1 MENIVE
7 TNINSNETNTYSIY
21 PVFWSNEYMGEI
33 EYIYQMYKDQEG
45 RIFSL
50 DAYQDGSLMDLIQEM
65 IEQDLVFVVVN
76 STGEVMANFIL
87 SDVYKY
93 KDIIIEAHVHCAVR
107 RKFWGKEARR
117 ICREFRKFVESNF
130 KIKKVIAEVPQC
142 KYGVIKLIKDMGMV
156 HEGTIKECMLYND
169 KKGQPKWYDKLI
181 YTITRKDI

>member
-7 TNINSNETNTYSIY
+7 TNINSNETNTYNIY

-50 DAYQDGSLMDLIQEM
+50 EAYQDGSLMDLIQEI

-87 SDVYKY
+87 SDVYRY
-93 KDIIIEAHVHCAVR
+93 KDIIIKANVHCAVR
-107 RKFWGKEARR
+107 RKFWGKEARH
-117 ICREFRKFVESNF
+117 ICKEFIKFLEDNF
-130 KIKKVIAEVPQC
+130 KIKKIIAEVPQC

-169 KKGQPKWYDKLI
+169 KKGRPKWYDKLI

>member
-7 TNINSNETNTYSIY
+7 TNTNSNETNTYSIY

-50 DAYQDGSLMDLIQEM
+50 DAYQDGSLMDLIQET

-76 STGEVMANFIL
+76 STEEVMANFIL
-87 SDVYKY
+87 SDVRKY

-117 ICREFRKFVESNF
+117 ICKEFRKFLEDNF

-156 HEGTIKECMLYND
+156 HEGTLKSCLPYLD
-169 KKGQPKWYDKLI
+169 KNNVPKWYDKLI
-181 YTITRKDI
+181 YTLTNEEI